1 MLGSKEK
8 DKNKPPSKI
17 NLSASHTL
25 HLKAAW
31 RKAFSQ
37 LEFDGDQVQSKNA
50 EGEKENKKSVNSIH
64 NQNVKLNHEI
74 LNDRE
79 AGTKS
84 MGEYLNIRELQI
96 NGWQFDKPTA
106 KEILTIKPSPTARQ
120 KSCSHV
126 TPTMST

>member
-1 MLGSKEK
+1 MLGRKEK
-8 DKNKPPSKI
+8 DKKQSLLKT
-17 NLSASHTL
+17 NLSASHIL
-25 HLKAAW
+25 RLRAAW

-37 LEFDGDQVQSKNA
+37 FEFNGDEVQGENA
-50 EGEKENKKSVNSIH
+50 EGVKEHEVSVNSLH
-64 NQNVKLNHEI
+64 DQNVKLNHEI

-84 MGEYLNIRELQI
+84 MGEYINIRELQI

-120 KSCSHV
+120 KNALMQHQ
-126 TPTMST
+126 